1 MKHLVLTF
9 LLWMAIWLLWSGLY
23 KPLLITLGI
32 ISCLLTLYL
41 AYRMDFFHRSVY
53 SLHFVLRL
61 VPFWGWL
68 CVELVKSNIAVARI
82 VLHPKLPIQPSL
94 VRLRA
99 STENPVLQAILGNS
113 ISLTPGTVTVDD
125 HEGNLWVHC
134 LTQRS
139 ADDVLSGEMD
149 RRVAAL
155 ARQ

>member
-23 KPLLITLGI
+23 KPLLITLGV

-53 SLHFVLRL
+53 SLPFVLRL

-68 CVELVKSNIAVARI
+68 CVELVKSNIAVAKI

-99 STENPVLQAILGNS
+99 STENPVLQAILGNGEGQTGL
-113 ISLTPGTVTVDD
+113 ILVPVVALNDHVDED
-125 HEGNLWVHC
+125 
-134 LTQRS
+134 
-139 ADDVLSGEMD
+139 ASG
-149 RRVAAL
+149 VGH
-155 ARQ
+155 